1 MKGKK
6 NLIIAI
12 IIIAVIIIAVSLFL
26 AFRDISERNK
36 LTVQI
41 NALSE
46 ENTNTDV
53 TLKGVYGII
62 EKMVK
67 EDYKLYI
74 DSTNTLRDN
83 YNEIAQ
89 LKALNIENYKN
100 DGPDFTNSLEKLNS
114 IKAENEENMQKLLD
128 LVDEAKIEEKTDGN
142 GLKGRHKKLYKEI
155 LEQLELSN
163 CVNEVKETDT
173 KFATYLNSL
182 IDVLNYMKDNKSEW
196 FIENDTLKSKSQEF
210 IDNYN
215 AKVEETEK
223 NI

>member
-53 TLKGVYGII
+53 TLKGVYGTI

>member
-1 MKGKK
+1 M
-6 NLIIAI
+6 
-12 IIIAVIIIAVSLFL
+12 
-26 AFRDISERNK
+26 E
-36 LTVQI
+36 
-41 NALSE
+41 
-46 ENTNTDV
+46 
-53 TLKGVYGII
+53 
-62 EKMVK
+62 
-67 EDYKLYI
+67 LYI

>member
-62 EKMVK
+62 EKMV
-67 EDYKLYI
+67 
-74 DSTNTLRDN
+74 N
-83 YNEIAQ
+83 
-89 LKALNIENYKN
+89 
-100 DGPDFTNSLEKLNS
+100 
-114 IKAENEENMQKLLD
+114 
-128 LVDEAKIEEKTDGN
+128 
-142 GLKGRHKKLYKEI
+142 
-155 LEQLELSN
+155 
-163 CVNEVKETDT
+163 
-173 KFATYLNSL
+173 
-182 IDVLNYMKDNKSEW
+182 
-196 FIENDTLKSKSQEF
+196 
-210 IDNYN
+210 
-215 AKVEETEK
+215 
-223 NI
+223 

>member
-223 NI
+223 DI

>member
-142 GLKGRHKKLYKEI
+142 GLKERHKKLYKEI